1 MESAHGIAV
10 FPGVAIGPAFLLDR
24 DGLHIPRRFI
34 DAEEIPA
41 EIARLDESLAALIK
55 DIDADARAVEEKL
68 GREVAQIFQAHR
80 ALVADPHLREQIVA
94 KIEGSR
100 HAAEYAVRQVFAHY
114 ADVFRSMHGSPFAD
128 RASDMQ
134 DLERRTLGKL
144 IGDPMQVLRGR
155 NHDVVVIARDL
166 TPSETVSF
174 DPKIVKGMATE
185 SGGRT
190 SHTAIVAGAME
201 IPAVV
206 GLGALPEVADGE
218 TVIVDGNRGV
228 LIVGPDEP
236 TLQRYH
242 AYAREQIRQD
252 RERQE
257 LRALPATTLD
267 GHEVKLLGNI
277 EFPHETQHCHDYGA
291 DGIGLYRTEF
301 LYLSRTTAPTEEE
314 HYAAYSEV
322 LKAMGPER
330 PVTFRTLDLGAD
342 KVEHGSKRRPEANPF
357 LGLRSVRL
365 SLKNPAMFKI
375 QLRAM
380 LRASVLGDL
389 RIMFPLISTL
399 RELRRCKMILRDV
412 MEDLEEEGAP
422 FRRDIPVGMMMEVPS
437 AALLA
442 PLFAQHVDFFSIGT
456 NDLIQY
462 TLAVDR
468 TNADVAT
475 LYSASDPAVLR
486 LVKRV
491 VDAARTRG
499 IPVNLCGEMSGDPT
513 YAALLVGLGL
523 RQMSVTPHNI
533 PAVKQA
539 IRRINV
545 REARRLAD
553 RVLRLDSAADITK
566 YLRSKMPDDRAAAPG
581 SAPMAEAGT

>member
-1 MESAHGIAV
+1 
-10 FPGVAIGPAFLLDR
+10 
-24 DGLHIPRRFI
+24 
-34 DAEEIPA
+34 
-41 EIARLDESLAALIK
+41 
-55 DIDADARAVEEKL
+55 
-68 GREVAQIFQAHR
+68 
-80 ALVADPHLREQIVA
+80 
-94 KIEGSR
+94 
-100 HAAEYAVRQVFAHY
+100 
-114 ADVFRSMHGSPFAD
+114 
-128 RASDMQ
+128 
-134 DLERRTLGKL
+134 
-144 IGDPMQVLRGR
+144 
-155 NHDVVVIARDL
+155 
-166 TPSETVSF
+166 
-174 DPKIVKGMATE
+174 
-185 SGGRT
+185 
-190 SHTAIVAGAME
+190 
-201 IPAVV
+201 
-206 GLGALPEVADGE
+206 
-218 TVIVDGNRGV
+218 
-228 LIVGPDEP
+228 
-236 TLQRYH
+236 
-242 AYAREQIRQD
+242 
-252 RERQE
+252 
-257 LRALPATTLD
+257 
-267 GHEVKLLGNI
+267 VKLLGNI
-277 EFPHETQHCHDYGA
+277 EFPHETQHCNDYGA

-301 LYLSRTTAPTEEE
+301 LYLSRTSAPTEDE
-314 HYAAYSEV
+314 HFAAYSEV
-322 LKAMGPER
+322 LKAIGPER

-342 KVEHGSKRRPEANPF
+342 KVEHGSKRSPEANPF

-513 YAALLVGLGL
+513 YSALLVGLGL

-566 YLRSKMPDDRAAAPG
+566 YLRSKMPDDRAAVMPG
-581 SAPMAEAGT
+581 AAPMAEAGT